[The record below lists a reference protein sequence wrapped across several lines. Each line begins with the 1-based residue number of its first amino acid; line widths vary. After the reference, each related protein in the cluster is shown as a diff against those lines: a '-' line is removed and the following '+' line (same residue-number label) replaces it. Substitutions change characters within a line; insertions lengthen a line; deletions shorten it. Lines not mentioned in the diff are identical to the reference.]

1 MSSGLMSNG
10 DESAEDTAGHD
21 DSEAADTE
29 ESTDREVVGEG
40 DR

>member
-1 MSSGLMSNG
+1 MGNG
-10 DESAEDTAGHD
+10 DENAEGTVDH